1 NVYPDLT
8 GMQNLTLIGELY
20 GVPKKINKERAE
32 KLLKQFELFEK
43 RNFKTRKYSKGMK
56 QRLLLCMALMND
68 PIILFLDEPIVGLDV
83 QSAKIIK
90 QLIKEYNQNGTTI
103 FLTTHDMEVA
113 NELCD
118 RIAIINKGKIVSLDT
133 PENLKKLFQEF
144 QEIDVS
150 FNQDI
155 NKEEFE
161 RLSSIKKVK
170 KVKDGFSVIVYEVN
184 QAIIQITDFAK
195 NVWKDPIPIK
205 QIIGNVPEMAN
216 VYPDLTGMQNLTLIG
231 ELYGV
236 PKKINKERAENC

>member
-1 NVYPDLT
+1 
-8 GMQNLTLIGELY
+8 
-20 GVPKKINKERAE
+20 
-32 KLLKQFELFEK
+32 
-43 RNFKTRKYSKGMK
+43 

-155 NKEEFE
+155 N
-161 RLSSIKKVK
+161 LLDMI
-170 KVKDGFSVIVYEVN
+170 
-184 QAIIQITDFAK
+184 
-195 NVWKDPIPIK
+195 
-205 QIIGNVPEMAN
+205 
-216 VYPDLTGMQNLTLIG
+216 
-231 ELYGV
+231 
-236 PKKINKERAENC
+236 